1 MASDDFN
8 IKYVADLAR
17 INLSEEEQQR
27 LGSQLGGIL
36 GYVEKL
42 KELNVDGIEPIAHAF
57 PVSNVTRPDEVQPFE
72 DVEALLKNAPSIK
85 NDLFMVPKVV
95 E

>member
-8 IKYVADLAR
+8 IHYAAKLAQ
-17 INLSEEEQQR
+17 IKLTDEEAER
-27 LGSQLGGIL
+27 MGAQLGEIL

-42 KELNVDGIEPIAHAF
+42 KELDVEGIEPIAHAF
-57 PVSNVTRPDEVQPFE
+57 PVSNVTRPDEVETFE
-72 DVEALLKNAPSIK
+72 DVPALLKNAPFMN
-85 NDLFMVPKVV
+85 NDLFIVPKVV

>member
-57 PVSNVTRPDEVQPFE
+57 PVSNVTRPDEVQAFE